1 MVLNFHLALT
11 TLLAVSVKA
20 ISQPSGVNQFDLVP
34 YFRHNDT
41 SQLVPDSYIIKFRDN
56 YTLQYHLDSIGV
68 NISSLGHNYYHLDIL
83 PGYHIKA
90 NQSIIDNLIRRDRGV
105 EWVEHSARAYAPKL
119 SRMSPIN
126 QRNLSSSPLSK
137 RYKAILDDRA
147 PFPLVM
153 QSSSE
158 KLNQRSSGAAG
169 FWYWDK
175 AGENV
180 DIYVLDTGMNINHWE
195 FGIPTRAT
203 NFRDLDVSPYVEAG
217 DDPRMVDSSEV
228 SHGTCVASLIG
239 GDSIGAAR
247 SANLINLKVI
257 GANVTVDEVTD
268 YPNIVKAFGEV
279 RKTHNR
285 KKRACCGRPP
295 FAGSLINLS
304 LGGVAYSESLKTA
317 IRKLKNAGILVVT
330 SAGNSDT
337 STHRYV
343 PCSYDDT
350 ICVASVD
357 NQYRKASYS
366 NYGQHVT
373 VSAPGDNVI
382 CASKEGTFLSYVIAS
397 GTSLST
403 AYVTGILAHFISYE
417 NIHSNAELVL
427 RRMRD
432 NWNFGFLEGFDA
444 PQSRVTPNTFINNGF
459 QNPNKSPTQPYF
471 GAPSARHARR
481 RGLGGESPTN
491 ASLRLEGTSTSKQSP
506 RFLMVKGFSLL
517 NLMENLVLQRP
528 I

>member
-1 MVLNFHLALT
+1 
-11 TLLAVSVKA
+11 
-20 ISQPSGVNQFDLVP
+20 
-34 YFRHNDT
+34 
-41 SQLVPDSYIIKFRDN
+41 
-56 YTLQYHLDSIGV
+56 
-68 NISSLGHNYYHLDIL
+68 
-83 PGYHIKA
+83 
-90 NQSIIDNLIRRDRGV
+90 
-105 EWVEHSARAYAPKL
+105 
-119 SRMSPIN
+119 MSPIN

-228 SHGTCVASLIG
+228 SH
-239 GDSIGAAR
+239 
-247 SANLINLKVI
+247 
-257 GANVTVDEVTD
+257 
-268 YPNIVKAFGEV
+268 VKAFG
-279 RKTHNR
+279 
-285 KKRACCGRPP
+285 
-295 FAGSLINLS
+295 
-304 LGGVAYSESLKTA
+304 
-317 IRKLKNAGILVVT
+317 
-330 SAGNSDT
+330 
-337 STHRYV
+337 
-343 PCSYDDT
+343 YDDT